1 MPMLRSMAVFTAP
14 SRLRCS
20 ARGLFT
26 SLSVSAVTG
35 AVAAWSLAGTVA
47 CSGLVVTVVG
57 AGAGA
62 GAGRG
67 VLLVVCAEAIVVAQR
82 AQTMISRR
90 RTAVMQVLLDKP
102 LLRKAEVRVS
112 AFYFSPI

>member
-1 MPMLRSMAVFTAP
+1 
-14 SRLRCS
+14 
-20 ARGLFT
+20 
-26 SLSVSAVTG
+26 
-35 AVAAWSLAGTVA
+35 
-47 CSGLVVTVVG
+47 VVTVVGSG

-62 GAGRG
+62 GAGFLG
-67 VLLVVCAEAIVVAQR
+67 VLLVVCAEAIVVAAS

-112 AFYFSPI
+112 AFYFDQYVGTP